1 VSVKIEK
8 FPDQLRMLQIAFRE
22 DLAVSFAMK
31 AAFLARDQEEYDR
44 STVYSSDFFYMVYE
58 PKEGER
64 DIEKDGTGPVLR
76 VSYLSVFFHL
86 PSVGPTWTHPYGGLT
101 YKLGLP
107 YALFL
112 PLGKPLETHE
122 PGDLDAYRY
131 RDSNVFMRRYENG
144 LGLINPTA
152 VGGQWKF
159 EGNTGAIDQDIG
171 KDGGDGALGTPT
183 SYTVKLN
190 RRYID
195 SLTGEYVEGTITMP
209 PLSGK
214 ILLIK
219 PSM

>member
-1 VSVKIEK
+1 
-8 FPDQLRMLQIAFRE
+8 
-22 DLAVSFAMK
+22 MK
-31 AAFLARDQEEYDR
+31 AAFLARNQDEYDC
-44 STVYSSDFFYMVYE
+44 STVYSSAFFYMVYE

-64 DIEKDGTGPVLR
+64 DIERDGTGPVLR

-86 PSVGPTWTHPYGGLT
+86 PAVGPTWTHPYGGLT
-101 YKLGLP
+101 YMMGLP
-107 YALFL
+107 YTLFL

-131 RDSNVFMRRYENG
+131 KDSNVFMRHYENG
-144 LGLINPTA
+144 LVLINPTA
-152 VGGQWKF
+152 VEGQWKF
-159 EGNTGAIDQDIG
+159 EGNEGAIDQDIG
-171 KDGGDGALGTPT
+171 KDGGKGPLSKPS
-183 SYTVKLN
+183 SYTVKLD

-219 PSM
+219 PSR